1 MLLIQRQGFEDYAI
15 SERSNGTVTF
25 EVIVPL
31 AFGEGVRIGEQV
43 QYKDYRLRV
52 DEIERTRNNYRLV
65 GSLDL
70 QLLKSSIISL
80 NEYQR
85 YTLAD
90 LAALIGVTFIGEFNA
105 GETYSRSSLKF
116 NKGTKYDLLK
126 AVFALK
132 HLGAAY
138 RGGLTFYLCDF
149 RLKARKA
156 KHLAHRDLNVINVA
170 NRLEGFNQ
178 FNTVTVE
185 GKDGITATV
194 TSAAAGEAAV
204 IKYVSD
210 QRFTD
215 PQALR
220 AYAEALLADYSV
232 PYNEYTIKMVETKE
246 QPLQLLDTVKHVG
259 IDGDGEIH
267 RIVELERTNERIE
280 VSLINK
286 RQNLADVF
294 ADYQEQQEIK
304 NQFFSATQNA
314 IKDSHANFA
323 RETANNFSTVNQR
336 IDTTNNNLAQ
346 AKEEINTQ
354 IQNANHTFSES
365 ISRTV
370 EKFESRYK
378 EVDKRLSDTVTE
390 FESQITQT
398 ARKIEAKVSE
408 LRTEHGQLIQ
418 ANKSS
423 ITQTAQE
430 INASVSRLTTSVSNR
445 ITNLAAE
452 FKIRADGISLT
463 VTRNREEWLGAHN
476 NLVGRVNTQESRITQ
491 TANKI
496 TSEVTRVENA
506 YKKADTELKN
516 SVTSKITQTANSITQ
531 EVKEVKATAD
541 GAATYISA
549 IKVKADSIRL
559 TVQTKVPDLQERMR
573 NAELSLEPGRL
584 KASVG
589 FSHMTCTSHEISLNA
604 DKVVFRGRSG
614 VVVDYGSFTAP
625 TVYAKNGLYVAG
637 RAVKA

>member
-31 AFGEGVRIGEQV
+31 AFGEGVRIGEQA

-52 DEIERTRNNYRLV
+52 DEIERTRNSYRLV

-85 YTLAD
+85 YTLAE

-156 KHLAHRDLNVINVA
+156 KHLAHRDLNVINVV

-204 IKYVSD
+204 IKYVND

-286 RQNLADVF
+286 RQNLADIF

-304 NQFFSATQNA
+304 NQEMQLKHDEFVEDTKTNF
-314 IKDSHANFA
+314 DSVGGKIGALGTKLDKEIA
-323 RETANNFSTVNQR
+323 
-336 IDTTNNNLAQ
+336 D
-346 AKEEINTQ
+346 AKHQ
-354 IQNANHTFSES
+354 FSES
-365 ISRTV
+365 LIRTK
-370 EKFESRYK
+370 EMFESKYT
-378 EVDKRLSDTVTE
+378 EIDKRIENVTTT
-390 FESQITQT
+390 FTS
-398 ARKIEAKVSE
+398 K
-408 LRTEHGQLIQ
+408 L
-418 ANKSS
+418 
-423 ITQTAQE
+423 TQTAQE
-430 INASVSRLTTSVSNR
+430 I
-445 ITNLAAE
+445 
-452 FKIRADGISLT
+452 RAD
-463 VTRNREEWLGAHN
+463 
-476 NLVGRVNTQESRITQ
+476 
-491 TANKI
+491 
-496 TSEVTRVENA
+496 VTRVEETATAAKIDAA
-506 YKKADTELKN
+506 YLSVRADLIESK
-516 SVTSKITQTANSITQ
+516 VTSVEKDVTEAQKDIITQSTRITQNATDIAIEAARSTGLVNQVAKLETRVDGIDNSIRA
-531 EVKEVKATAD
+531 EVR
-541 GAATYISA
+541 SA
-549 IKVKADSIRL
+549 FNNSGI
-559 TVQTKVPDLQERMR
+559 TVTPY
-573 NAELSLEPGRL
+573 GI
-584 KASVG
+584 
-589 FSHMTCTSHEISLNA
+589 TITSRFITLN
-604 DKVVFRGRSG
+604 G
-614 VVVDYGSFTAP
+614 VVNTSDRMTLGGSLTTN
-625 TVYAKNGLYVAG
+625 TVNTQNLYIG
-637 RAVKA
+637 GKKIKP

>member
-149 RLKARKA
+149 RQKARKA

-204 IKYVSD
+204 IKYVND

-304 NQFFSATQNA
+304 NQEMQLKHDEFVEETKTNF
-314 IKDSHANFA
+314 DSVGGKIGALGTKLDKEIA
-323 RETANNFSTVNQR
+323 
-336 IDTTNNNLAQ
+336 DTKHQ
-346 AKEEINTQ
+346 
-354 IQNANHTFSES
+354 FSES
-365 ISRTV
+365 LIRTK
-370 EKFESRYK
+370 EMFESKYT
-378 EVDKRLSDTVTE
+378 EIDKRIENVTTT
-390 FESQITQT
+390 FTS
-398 ARKIEAKVSE
+398 K
-408 LRTEHGQLIQ
+408 L
-418 ANKSS
+418 
-423 ITQTAQE
+423 TQTAQE
-430 INASVSRLTTSVSNR
+430 IR
-445 ITNLAAE
+445 AA
-452 FKIRADGISLT
+452 
-463 VTRNREEWLGAHN
+463 
-476 NLVGRVNTQESRITQ
+476 
-491 TANKI
+491 
-496 TSEVTRVENA
+496 VTRVEQTATAAKTDAA
-506 YKKADTELKN
+506 YLSIRADRIESRVTSVEEDVTQAKADISYHWTQISQNSSNIEL
-516 SVTSKITQTANSITQ
+516 
-531 EVKEVKATAD
+531 
-541 GAATYISA
+541 AAS
-549 IKVKADSIRL
+549 KADSAYDKAVEAKLAVSATNISALVRAEWREVGVIINGYGNVTIKGGL
-559 TVQTKVPDLQERMR
+559 SVYGYSTFSDNVKVYGRVSAARMDI
-573 NAELSLEPGRL
+573 NGAEL
-584 KASVG
+584 KA
-589 FSHMTCTSHEISLNA
+589 
-604 DKVVFRGRSG
+604 
-614 VVVDYGSFTAP
+614 
-625 TVYAKNGLYVAG
+625 
-637 RAVKA
+637 